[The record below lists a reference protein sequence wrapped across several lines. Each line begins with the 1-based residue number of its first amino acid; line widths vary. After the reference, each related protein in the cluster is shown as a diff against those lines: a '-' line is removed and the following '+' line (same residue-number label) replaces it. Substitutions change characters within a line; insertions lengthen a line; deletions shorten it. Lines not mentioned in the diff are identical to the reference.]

1 MLMFSEYWFYI
12 HVRKPNHLTPSYFK
26 VLVFFWL
33 RCAGC
38 NIKGSFDIGVF
49 VSYWLKLNGP
59 RFIYLLFNC
68 KSNKKKR
75 IVQKPIHV
83 QDCCVFFIQN
93 WQLISISPQKYLT
106 WISKVIFCVYSVTRQ
121 PLFKCWQHTCKH
133 DEWRQQRKLHHLAA
147 LGHHVSGDA
156 ARSDRESGVP
166 SAAAASPLLHTA
178 DRRGGRRGWSLPG
191 GHEPGPATAVPPSP
205 PPPQ

>member
-1 MLMFSEYWFYI
+1 MYLSLIDRSWMVEDLSICCLIAKE
-12 HVRKPNHLTPSYFK
+12 
-26 VLVFFWL
+26 
-33 RCAGC
+33 
-38 NIKGSFDIGVF
+38 IKKNNRS
-49 VSYWLKLNGP
+49 KTNTCT
-59 RFIYLLFNC
+59 RLLC
-68 KSNKKKR
+68 
-75 IVQKPIHV
+75 
-83 QDCCVFFIQN
+83 FFIQN
-93 WQLISISPQKYLT
+93 WQLISISPPKFLT

>member
-1 MLMFSEYWFYI
+1 MFSEYWFLYSCKEA
-12 HVRKPNHLTPSYFK
+12 KPSHTFFK
-26 VLVFFWL
+26 VFCF
-33 RCAGC
+33 GSGMQ
-38 NIKGSFDIGVF
+38 GSFDIGVF

-59 RFIYLLFNC
+59 RFIYLLFSCN
-68 KSNKKKR
+68 SN
-75 IVQKPIHV
+75 QKINRSKTST
-83 QDCCVFFIQN
+83 CTRLLCFFNSKLASFFNI
-93 WQLISISPQKYLT
+93 PPKFLT
-106 WISKVIFCVYSVTRQ
+106 WISKVILCVYSVTRQ

-147 LGHHVSGDA
+147 LGHHVSGNA